1 MSQEN
6 NNNSMVAITPDDA
19 QTKVSQNVSL
29 AELTPQSILS
39 FDPSVQASIQALADT
54 IDVTEMDKVNSY
66 AEAPMQKGISDLMT
80 FLEKMKGTEE
90 DKQSVKFIAEL
101 SEKVNT
107 EINDIKIIP
116 KEMGFFEKLLARL
129 KGDPQENV
137 LKKINSCITLINK
150 LAEHMANEI
159 ALVSERQDDAA
170 RIIDTNVE
178 VVEKLEQ
185 YLIAGYIADE
195 RIQSSL
201 DSMGSSGTLMIREQ
215 VEMQKTKDGLDLFR
229 INLSNLEKT
238 RYATYLAILQ
248 TMGNKSALE
257 KLENNFKSTMR
268 NLLLIF
274 AQQSANTILGYTVK
288 NAIDSH
294 NNITKLNT
302 AMMESNATSLKKNY
316 EDVAKLIT
324 AGVADVEKMRK
335 CAEVILDGAKKHN
348 EILSEYVDHLDEHRK
363 EMADALEPVK
373 EFFALTSGA
382 SDSPTSH
389 KKSTS
394 TQNNSDLKF

>member
-185 YLIAGYIADE
+185 YLVAGYIADE

-373 EFFALTSGA
+373 EFFALTSGI

>member
-185 YLIAGYIADE
+185 YLVAGYIADE

-274 AQQSANTILGYTVK
+274 AQQSANTLLGYTVK

-294 NNITKLNT
+294 NNIIKLNT

-373 EFFALTSGA
+373 EFFALTSGI

>member
-39 FDPSVQASIQALADT
+39 FDPSVQASIQSLADT

-66 AEAPMQKGISDLMT
+66 AEAPMQKGVSELMA

-101 SEKVNT
+101 SGKVNT

-116 KEMGFFEKLLARL
+116 KEMGFFERLLARF

-137 LKKINSCITLINK
+137 LKKINSCTTLINK

-170 RIIDTNVE
+170 RIIKTNVE

-185 YLIAGYIADE
+185 YLVAGYIADE
-195 RIQSSL
+195 RIQTSL
-201 DSMGSSGTLMIREQ
+201 DLMGSSGTLMIRGQ
-215 VEMQKTKDGLDLFR
+215 VEMQETKDGLDLFR

-238 RYATYLAILQ
+238 RYATYLATLQ

-274 AQQSANTILGYTVK
+274 AQQSANTLLGYTVK

-302 AMMESNATSLKKNY
+302 AMMESNAASLKKNY

-348 EILSEYVDHLDEHRK
+348 EILSKYVDHLDEHRK
-363 EMADALEPVK
+363 EMAEALEPVK

>member
-1 MSQEN
+1 MSQN
-6 NNNSMVAITPDDA
+6 NNKDSMVTVIPEENEKD
-19 QTKVSQNVSL
+19 VSKNVSL
-29 AELTPQSILS
+29 AELTPQSIER
-39 FDPSVQASIQALADT
+39 FDPNIQASIQALADD

-66 AEAPMQKGISDLMT
+66 AEAPMQRGISDLMS
-80 FLEKMKGTEE
+80 FLDKMKGTEE

-116 KEMGFFEKLLARL
+116 KEMGFFERILARF

-137 LKKINSCITLINK
+137 LKKINSCTTLMNK

-159 ALVSERQDDAA
+159 KIVSERQDDAA
-170 RIIDTNVE
+170 RIIDVNVE
-178 VVEKLEQ
+178 VAEKLEQ
-185 YLIAGYIADE
+185 YLVAGYIADE
-195 RIQSSL
+195 RIQTSL
-201 DSMGSSGTLMIREQ
+201 DTMASSSTLMIREQ
-215 VEMQKTKDGLDLFR
+215 VDMQKQKDGLDLFR

-274 AQQSANTILGYTVK
+274 AQQSSNTILGYTVK

-302 AMMESNATSLKKNY
+302 AMMESNAAGLKKNY

-324 AGVADVEKMRK
+324 EGVADVEKMRK

-348 EILSEYVDHLDEHRK
+348 EILSDYVDHLDEHRK
-363 EMADALEPVK
+363 DMADALEPVK
-373 EFFALTSGA
+373 AFFELAGGIGNSSNANKT
-382 SDSPTSH
+382 
-389 KKSTS
+389 STS
-394 TQNNSDLKF
+394 SRYNGELKF

>member
-29 AELTPQSILS
+29 AELSPQSILS

-107 EINDIKIIP
+107 EINDIKIVP

-195 RIQSSL
+195 RIQTSIDTMS
-201 DSMGSSGTLMIREQ
+201 SSGTLMIREQ

-274 AQQSANTILGYTVK
+274 AQQSANTLLGYTVK

-302 AMMESNATSLKKNY
+302 AMMESNAASLKRNY

-335 CAEVILDGAKKHN
+335 CAEVILEGAKKHN

-363 EMADALEPVK
+363 EMVDALEPVK
-373 EFFALTSGA
+373 EFFALTSGI
-382 SDSPTSH
+382 SDSPTSN
-389 KKSTS
+389 KPSTS
-394 TQNNSDLKF
+394 TKYNSDLKF

>member
-6 NNNSMVAITPDDA
+6 NSNSMVTITPDDT

-66 AEAPMQKGISDLMT
+66 AEAPMQKGVSELMA

-101 SEKVNT
+101 SGKVNT

-116 KEMGFFEKLLARL
+116 KEMGFFERLLARF

-150 LAEHMANEI
+150 LAEHMASEI

-170 RIIDTNVE
+170 KIIDTNVE

-185 YLIAGYIADE
+185 YLVAGYIADE

-274 AQQSANTILGYTVK
+274 AQQSANTLLGYTVK

-302 AMMESNATSLKKNY
+302 AMMESNAASLKKNY

-363 EMADALEPVK
+363 EMAEALEPVK
-373 EFFALTSGA
+373 EFFALTSGI

>member
-185 YLIAGYIADE
+185 YLVAGYIADE

-274 AQQSANTILGYTVK
+274 AQQSANTLLGYTVK

-382 SDSPTSH
+382 SDSPTFH

>member
-6 NNNSMVAITPDDA
+6 NNSMVTITQGEDEV
-19 QTKVSQNVSL
+19 KVSQNVSL
-29 AELTPQSILS
+29 AELTPQSISS
-39 FDPSVQASIQALADT
+39 FEPNVQASIQALADT

-185 YLIAGYIADE
+185 YLVAGYIADE

-201 DSMGSSGTLMIREQ
+201 DLMGSSGTLMIREQ

-274 AQQSANTILGYTVK
+274 AQQSANTLLGYTVK

-373 EFFALTSGA
+373 EFFALTSGI